1 MLNPTHSKIG
11 KTRVLIVNDQ
21 PIVRE
26 RLAQLI
32 IADENL
38 TLSGAADSSATAFE
52 LIASSNPRLVLTG
65 LSLKGSHGLDFIKD
79 LRNRY
84 PDMRILVFSAYDESV
99 YAERAVRAG
108 ARGFVT
114 TRKPTEHVLVAI
126 RHILGGGIYLSD
138 RVMSDAVQRF
148 FAGTP
153 RARQSEVGQLSD
165 RELQVFELIGRG
177 RSGREIATALYIN
190 IKTIETYRSRI
201 KVKLRVHSGGELAQ
215 QAKRWVEQA
224 VSGRA
229 GEQASLL
236 DNHPQRRDKHRL
248 LNGSARKKARTPHP
262 TNHVC
267 CRAFTTTE

>member
-1 MLNPTHSKIG
+1 MLNPTHSKIS
-11 KTRVLIVNDQ
+11 KTRVLIVDDQ
-21 PIVRE
+21 PVVRE

-32 IADENL
+32 NADENL
-38 TLSGAADSSATAFE
+38 TLSGAADSSAAAFE
-52 LIASSNPRLVLTG
+52 LIAACKPHLVLTG

-84 PDMRILVFSAYDESV
+84 PDVRVLVFSTHDESV

-138 RVMSDAVQRF
+138 RVTSDTVQRF
-148 FAGTP
+148 FADTP
-153 RARQSEVGQLSD
+153 RTTQSEIGQLSD

-177 RSGREIATALYIN
+177 RSGREIATALYVN

-201 KVKLRVHSGGELAQ
+201 KVKLGIRSGDDLAQ
-215 QAKRWVEQA
+215 HARKWVEQA
-224 VSGRA
+224 VSGRV
-229 GEQASLL
+229 GELASPATIIRNLEKSS
-236 DNHPQRRDKHRL
+236 D
-248 LNGSARKKARTPHP
+248 S
-262 TNHVC
+262 
-267 CRAFTTTE
+267 